1 MTKIYEALEQA
12 AQDQGGESLAS
23 TVPSSGSSSLGSKS
37 IGMEEEMLGLYQ
49 NVCSLLG
56 NGTGM
61 TVQFISARDGEGVP
75 QVAREFV
82 RTAVQKLNK
91 TGLLL
96 DANPGGQQAKA
107 LGVTL
112 STGWEDVI
120 GTDKP
125 IREALFQIGNSGL
138 FISQAS
144 GRGTVSSAFYDSP
157 RVARLLEELK
167 GEFDV
172 VAIDAPSGTVSA
184 GGLALTPKVD
194 GVIIVIEAEETR
206 WQVVQSIKERIA
218 KRGGKVL
225 GVVLN
230 KRRHYIPH
238 WIYKRL

>member
-12 AQDQGGESLAS
+12 AQDQGGGTPTS
-23 TVPSSGSSSLGSKS
+23 TVPTSGSSSVGSKS
-37 IGMEEEMLGLYQ
+37 VGMEEEMLGLYQ
-49 NVCSLLG
+49 NVSSLLG
-56 NGTGM
+56 NGTGK
-61 TVQFISARDGEGVP
+61 TVQFISARDGEGAP

-82 RTAVQKLNK
+82 RAVVQKLNK

-96 DANPGGQQAKA
+96 DTNPGGLQAKA

-112 STGWEDVI
+112 STGWEDI
-120 GTDKP
+120 INTDKS

-138 FISQAS
+138 FVSQAS
-144 GRGTVSSAFYDSP
+144 GRGTVSSAFFDSP
-157 RVARLLEELK
+157 RVATLLEELK
-167 GEFDV
+167 DEFDV
-172 VAIDAPSGTVSA
+172 IAVDAPSSTVSA
-184 GGLALTPKVD
+184 DGLALSAKVD
-194 GVIIVIEAEETR
+194 GVVIVVEAEETR
-206 WQVVQSIKERIA
+206 WQVVQSIKERIT

>member
-12 AQDQGGESLAS
+12 AQDQGGGNPTSA
-23 TVPSSGSSSLGSKS
+23 VPSSGRSSVGSKS

-56 NGTGM
+56 NGTGK
-61 TVQFISARDGEGVP
+61 TVQFISARDGEGAP

-82 RTAVQKLNK
+82 RTVVQKLNK

-96 DANPGGQQAKA
+96 DTNPGGQQAKA
-107 LGVTL
+107 LGVSL
-112 STGWEDVI
+112 STGWEDII
-120 GTDKP
+120 GADKP

-138 FISQAS
+138 FVSQAS
-144 GRGTVSSAFYDSP
+144 SKGTVSSAFFDSP

-167 GEFDV
+167 GEFDI
-172 VAIDAPSGTVSA
+172 VAIDSPSGTVSA
-184 GGLALTPKVD
+184 DGLALTPKVD
-194 GVIIVIEAEETR
+194 GVVIVVEAEETR
-206 WQVVQSIKERIA
+206 WQVAQSIKDRIS